1 MDIKTGPLSLAQLG
15 GLIIIILKTRTYP
28 PPPHPPILLLYI
40 DISRLQSCS
49 ILSKGTTMKILR
61 CWLTFPDQRSFR
73 EIPMRNADRRAHVH
87 LKAITA
93 HAGCEH
99 PAVDAV
105 LAHAARFSNG
115 RVMKQ
120 LLRQ

>member
-15 GLIIIILKTRTYP
+15 SLIIIANILKNP
-28 PPPHPPILLLYI
+28 NLSPPHPPILLLYRG
-40 DISRLQSCS
+40 ISRLQSCS

-105 LAHAARFSNG
+105 LAHSAR
-115 RVMKQ
+115 
-120 LLRQ
+120 L